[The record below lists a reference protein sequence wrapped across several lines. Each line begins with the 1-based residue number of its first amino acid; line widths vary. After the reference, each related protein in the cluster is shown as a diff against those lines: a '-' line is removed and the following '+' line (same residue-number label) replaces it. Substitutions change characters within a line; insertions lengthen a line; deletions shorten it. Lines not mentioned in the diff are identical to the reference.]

1 MSQAGYPVAVA
12 VDDQVLRLL
21 AQIGR
26 SGTIGTIIPMDS
38 NMSISVM
45 YQETGVKQF
54 SLERLQTIGFGL
66 MRVCITALY
75 SFSFS
80 LD

>member
-1 MSQAGYPVAVA
+1 
-12 VDDQVLRLL
+12 
-21 AQIGR
+21 
-26 SGTIGTIIPMDS
+26 MDS

-54 SLERLQTIGFGL
+54 SLEPLQTIGFGL
-66 MRVCITALY
+66 MGMYINSLY
-75 SFSFS
+75 SFVFL